1 MESNKEEIVIGIDLG
16 TTNSIAAI
24 NRNGKA
30 KIIQI
35 TGNNP
40 IGHPIVPS
48 MICLKRNDCLV
59 GYARNNF
66 RGQQIN
72 IHKNNNISWI
82 SLNQSQL
89 SSQS

>member
-1 MESNKEEIVIGIDLG
+1 MESNKEEKVIGIDLG

-24 NRNGKA
+24 NRNGMPE
-30 KIIQI
+30 IIQI

-66 RGQQIN
+66 RDYPN
-72 IHKNNNISWI
+72 
-82 SLNQSQL
+82 
-89 SSQS
+89 